1 MKSIFKSLGISE
13 KQNDLTKPPPKQTVF
28 NKVKD
33 NIPHVKNYNFMADL
47 LMLPTAK
54 SKNRYL
60 LVVDDLATDNF
71 DIEPLKTKEPK
82 EVLSAFKTMFTRPY
96 IKKPYASI
104 RTDDGN
110 EFKGVFAKWLYDESI
125 LHKVGLSGRHKQM
138 SNVENLNKQ
147 LGRLLNGYMNS
158 KEEELG
164 HVFKEWDDKKI
175 LDTIRR
181 DMNKLRQKKEG
192 NMFTDVYPAPSLD
205 TMEPKYKVGDI
216 VYRMSEF
223 PLSALGHKQNTDKF
237 RSGDYRW
244 DIVPR
249 KVVKVVYMSGQPATR
264 YVLDF
269 LPNVSY
275 SDDEL
280 KLAPN
285 QEVEKFVVKE
295 IIGKQIIKKKV
306 HYLVW
311 WKNYL
316 KKDATLEPKEE
327 LMKDVPDL
335 IAQYESS
342 H

>member
-13 KQNDLTKPPPKQTVF
+13 KQNDLTKPVPKQKAF
-28 NKVKD
+28 NKVKE

-60 LVVDDLATDNF
+60 LVVDDLASDNF

-82 EVLSAFKTMFTRPY
+82 EVLSAFKIMFTRPY

-110 EFKGVFAKWLYDESI
+110 EFKGVFAKWLHDESI
-125 LHKVGLSGRHKQM
+125 LHKIAISGRHKQL

-175 LDTIRR
+175 LDTIRK
-181 DMNKLRQKKEG
+181 DFNKLRKKS
-192 NMFTDVYPAPSLD
+192 TDDPHTAEYDVPEVV
-205 TMEPKYKVGDI
+205 EPKYKVGDI
-216 VYRMSEF
+216 VYRISEF

-237 RSGDYRW
+237 RAGDYRY

-249 KVVKVVYMSGQPATR
+249 KVIKILSYSGKPATR
-264 YVLDF
+264 YFLDF

-275 SDDEL
+275 SDNEL
-280 KLAPN
+280 KLAHGA

-306 HYLVW
+306 YYLVW

-316 KKDATLEPKEE
+316 KKDATLEPKDE

>member
-1 MKSIFKSLGISE
+1 
-13 KQNDLTKPPPKQTVF
+13 
-28 NKVKD
+28 
-33 NIPHVKNYNFMADL
+33 MADL
-47 LMLPTAK
+47 LMLPETK
-54 SKNRYL
+54 NKNRYL

-82 EVLSAFKTMFTRPY
+82 EVLTAFKQMFTRPY

-110 EFKGVFAKWLYDESI
+110 EFKGVFQKWLYDESI
-125 LHKVGLSGRHKQM
+125 LHKKAISGRHKQM
-138 SNVENLNKQ
+138 ANVENLNKQ
-147 LGRLLNGYMNS
+147 LGRLLNGYMNT

-164 HVFKEWDDKKI
+164 RVYKEWDEKKI
-175 LDTIRR
+175 LDTIRQ
-181 DMNKLRQKKEG
+181 DLNKFRQKKEG
-192 NMFTDVYPAPSLD
+192 NMFTDVYPAPEIE

-216 VYRMSEF
+216 VYRKSEF
-223 PLSALGHKQNTDKF
+223 PLNALGHKQSTDKF
-237 RSGDYRW
+237 RTGDYRY

-249 KVVKVVYMSGQPATR
+249 KIVKIIYMSGKPANR

-275 SDDEL
+275 SDDEI

-285 QEVEKFVVKE
+285 QKVEKFTVKE

-306 HYLVW
+306 YYLVW

-316 KKDATLEPKEE
+316 KKDATLEPKDE
-327 LMKDVPDL
+327 LIKDVPDL
-335 IAQYESS
+335 IDQYESK